1 VSDTVAGR
9 MSLLDRYLTVW
20 IFAAMALG
28 VALGFFF
35 QGPVEAF
42 NERLTVGQH
51 TNLLIAVG
59 LILMMYPPL
68 AKVKYELMPKVFADV
83 RILGLSLVQN
93 WIVGPLLMFA
103 LAVGFFGFVAPAV
116 FGPDPRWGQYMVG
129 LILVGIARCIAMV
142 LVWNQLARGNSE
154 YAAGLVAL
162 NSVFQIITFGFYA
175 WVFVTLLPPLFG
187 LEAMVVDVSIGQ
199 IFASVMIY
207 LGVPFAAGIL
217 SRVVLLP
224 LKGHEW
230 YDRAFVPRISP
241 LTLVALL
248 FTIVVMFSLQGE
260 RIIHQPLDVLWIA
273 LPLSVYFVVMFLVS
287 FLMAYRLGADY
298 SRSATLAFTASGNNF
313 ELAIAVA
320 IAVFGITS
328 PVAFATVVGPLVEV
342 PVLIGLVHVS
352 LWLLRRFY
360 GGQVADEVVERA
372 VRRTAA
378 DGSVAAAAGS
388 ADAVGA
394 AAGST
399 AAALSALE
407 DEACHTT
414 QQVRG
419 VPREKN

>member
-1 VSDTVAGR
+1 

-20 IFAAMALG
+20 IFAAMAVG

-35 QGPVEAF
+35 QAPVEAF
-42 NERLTVGQH
+42 NERLTIGEH

-68 AKVKYELMPKVFADV
+68 AKVKYELMPRVFADV
-83 RILGLSLVQN
+83 RVLGLSLVQN
-93 WIVGPLLMFA
+93 WIVGPLLMFV
-103 LAVGFFGFVAPAV
+103 LAVGFFGFAAPAV
-116 FGPDPRWGQYMVG
+116 FGPDPRWGYYMVG

-162 NSVFQIITFGFYA
+162 NSVFQIVTFGLYA
-175 WVFVTLLPPLFG
+175 WLFVTVLPPLFG
-187 LEAMVVDVSIGQ
+187 LQGTVVDVRIGQ
-199 IFASVMIY
+199 IFSSVMIY
-207 LGVPFAAGIL
+207 LGIPFAAGIL
-217 SRVVLLP
+217 SRVLLLP

-230 YDRAFVPRISP
+230 YDRVFVPRIAP
-241 LTLVALL
+241 ITLVALL

-260 RIIHQPLDVLWIA
+260 RIINQPLDVLWIA
-273 LPLSVYFVVMFLVS
+273 VPLSAYFLVMFLVS

-352 LWLLRRFY
+352 LYLMRRLY
-360 GGQVADEVVERA
+360 GGRATADVIDA
-372 VRRTAA
+372 AAAATARDA
-378 DGSVAAAAGS
+378 SVAAAVNS
-388 ADAVGA
+388 PD
-394 AAGST
+394 AAGAT
-399 AAALSALE
+399 APALE
-407 DEACHTT
+407 ALDSEACRTG
-414 QQVRG
+414 QRVRSAATRR
-419 VPREKN
+419 V